1 MQTATSMVAVAKS
14 SQVFVRHLLGLVMG
28 LLVHGLNLLNMME
41 HQIYRITRRLAI
53 LLSLVS
59 MASEPFRQE
68 VRMIKVGY
76 SLALSKDSDLG

>member
-1 MQTATSMVAVAKS
+1 MVAVAKS
-14 SQVFVRHLLGLVMG
+14 SQMFVRHLLGLVMG